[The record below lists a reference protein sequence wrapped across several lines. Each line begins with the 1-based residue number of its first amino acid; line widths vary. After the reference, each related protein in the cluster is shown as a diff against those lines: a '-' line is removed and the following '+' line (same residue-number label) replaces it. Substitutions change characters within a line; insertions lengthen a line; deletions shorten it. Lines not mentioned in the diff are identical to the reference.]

1 MKKKIKQILFKYN
14 LGNILYY
21 KKNLSHLFLDEDLSN
36 QDKEIVICGMPR
48 LGSTLVYNLVK
59 EIHGFD
65 QKFIYVKD
73 NNEYIKA
80 VRKGYKL
87 IKCHSNLPII
97 KKRVSS
103 NKAIGIFTHRNLL
116 DIAISFVQKKRNTIE
131 EIIEQQIIQNISYK
145 ALDLAKVKN
154 MVLISY
160 EDEISSVENLIH
172 KILKTFGSNIEN
184 DKVSQ
189 IAEKY
194 SRHKVNKIGENVISI
209 TDAKKK
215 FKLNA
220 ISGFHENHFFDGK
233 SDKYINL
240 LDTSTIKT
248 LANQTKDLNAF
259 FSYDILIKNSHE

>member
-14 LGNILYY
+14 LSNILYY
-21 KKNLSHLFLDEDLSN
+21 KKNLSYFFLDEDLPN

-48 LGSTLVYNLVK
+48 SGSTLVYNLVK
-59 EIHGFD
+59 EINGFD

-73 NNEYIKA
+73 NKEYIEA

-87 IKCHSNLPII
+87 IKCHTNLPII

-131 EIIEQQIIQNISYK
+131 EIIEQQILQNISYK

-172 KILKTFGSNIEN
+172 KILKTFGSKIEN

-194 SRHKVNKIGENVISI
+194 SRQKVNKIGKNV
-209 TDAKKK
+209 TTADVKNK

-220 ISGFHENHFFDGK
+220 INGFHENHFFDGK

-240 LDTSTIKT
+240 LDISTIKI
-248 LANQTKDLNAF
+248 LANQTKDFNTF